1 MKEIHARAPERNNSR
16 RRLPQRRAA
25 IAVEVEH
32 AGHHFRMQIGCF
44 SDGALGEVFL
54 DAAKQNSALDAFAA
68 DVAILISLLL
78 QHNVTPAEIGHALR
92 RAPDGSAASVV
103 GVVVDRL
110 DEEGRR
116 HRGAGG
122 VDD

>member
-16 RRLPQRRAA
+16 RPLPQRRSA
-25 IAVEVEH
+25 IAVELEH
-32 AGHHFRMQIGCF
+32 AGHHFRMQIGHF
-44 SDGALGEVFL
+44 PDGALGEVFL

-92 RAPDGSAASVV
+92 RAPGWY
-103 GVVVDRL
+103 GGEFDRR
-110 DEEGRR
+110 GRR
-116 HRGAGG
+116 PAR
-122 VDD
+122 